1 MNYFHY
7 TGRRD
12 NGLNIRGWLM
22 AEDRGAAVCELRKRH
37 IQPMQ
42 VQQASGR
49 IPTKAPLEEVLTSF
63 RELASLR
70 GSGMPLDQ
78 AIEAVAKTSEHK
90 LLKQAC
96 LEVAQSIRSGLS
108 LSDALAS
115 VPQVFPR
122 YSVPMV
128 RLGEANGELRVALN
142 SVADR
147 MEEEL
152 QLHNE
157 VKSALT
163 YPAFLIVI
171 SVAVLLFLF
180 LVVIPKFG
188 TMVGDMGDGGPSSIT
203 TLIALADWLK
213 EYLWLWGGGFLAGAV
228 YLIHLHQQGV
238 LQEKLWN
245 VLQRIPGIKG
255 LIDAWEIVQ
264 FSSSMRRLLSQG
276 VGILEA
282 LHLTAETLTRQEV
295 SRKLDKA
302 ASAMRRGETL
312 AKAMADQQLFTPLVL
327 QMVSVGEQAAS
338 LPDSLKETEKL
349 YKRRLREGIRRALSL
364 LEPAVIVTLGIM
376 VGGIMVTLLSGIM
389 SMNDL
394 PI

>member
-1 MNYFHY
+1 
-7 TGRRD
+7 
-12 NGLNIRGWLM
+12 
-22 AEDRGAAVCELRKRH
+22 
-37 IQPMQ
+37 
-42 VQQASGR
+42 
-49 IPTKAPLEEVLTSF
+49 
-63 RELASLR
+63 
-70 GSGMPLDQ
+70 
-78 AIEAVAKTSEHK
+78 
-90 LLKQAC
+90 
-96 LEVAQSIRSGLS
+96 
-108 LSDALAS
+108 
-115 VPQVFPR
+115 
-122 YSVPMV
+122 
-128 RLGEANGELRVALN
+128 LGEANGELRAALN

-157 VKSALT
+157 VTSALT
-163 YPAFLIVI
+163 YPAFLMVI
-171 SVAVLLFLF
+171 SVSVLLFLF

-188 TMVGDMGDGGPSSIT
+188 AMVGDMGDGGSSSIV
-203 TLIALADWLK
+203 ALVAVSDWLK
-213 EYLWLWGGGFLAGAV
+213 KYLWLWAGGFSVGTV
-228 YLIHLHQQGV
+228 YLVHLHNQGI
-238 LQEKLWN
+238 LQEKLWA

-295 SRKLDKA
+295 SRKLYEA

-338 LPDSLKETEKL
+338 LPESLEETGKMYE
-349 YKRRLREGIRRALSL
+349 RRLREGIRRALSL
-364 LEPAVIVTLGIM
+364 LEPVVIVTLGIM
-376 VGGIMVTLLSGIM
+376 VGGIMVTLMSGIM

>member
-7 TGRRD
+7 AGRRD
-12 NGLNIRGWLM
+12 NGLSIHGWIM
-22 AEDRGAAVCELRKRH
+22 AEDRDAAVAELRKRQ
-37 IQPMQ
+37 IQPLQ
-42 VQQASGR
+42 VRQGPGR
-49 IPTKAPLEEVLTSF
+49 IPLRVSAEEVLASF

-78 AIEAVAKTSEHK
+78 AVEAVAKTAEQK
-90 LLKQAC
+90 LLKNAW
-96 LEVAQSIRSGLS
+96 LEVSQSIRSGLS
-108 LSDALAS
+108 LSEALAS
-115 VPQVFPR
+115 MPQAFPR

-128 RLGEANGELRVALN
+128 RLGEANGELRSALN

-163 YPAFLIVI
+163 YPAFLMVI

-188 TMVGDMGDGGPSSIT
+188 AMVGDMGGDSPGSIVA
-203 TLIALADWLK
+203 LIAISSWMQ
-213 EYLWLWGGGFLAGAV
+213 EYMWLWGGGLVAAAIW
-228 YLIHLHQQGV
+228 LWHLQQQGV
-238 LQEKLWN
+238 LQEKLWHW
-245 VLQRIPGIKG
+245 LQAVPGIRG

-264 FSSSMRRLLSQG
+264 FSSSMRRLISQG

-282 LHLTAETLTRQEV
+282 LHLTAETLTRQDV
-295 SRKLDKA
+295 SRQLVQA
-302 ASAMRRGETL
+302 AGAMRRGETL
-312 AKAMADQQLFTPLVL
+312 AKALADQHLFTPLVL
-327 QMVSVGEQAAS
+327 QMIAVGETAAS
-338 LPDSLKETEKL
+338 LSDSLEEVGKL
-349 YKRRLREGIRRALSL
+349 YERRLREGIRRVLAL

-376 VGGIMVTLLSGIM
+376 VGGIMVSLLSGIM

>member
-7 TGRRD
+7 TGKRD
-12 NGLNIRGWLM
+12 NGLNIRGWLL
-22 AEDRGAAVCELRKRH
+22 AEDRDAAVSELRKRQ

-42 VQQASGR
+42 VQQATGR
-49 IPTKAPLEEVLTSF
+49 IPIKAPLEDVLTSF

-70 GSGMPLDQ
+70 ASGMPLDQ
-78 AIEAVAKTSEHK
+78 AVEAVAKTAEHK
-90 LLKQAC
+90 LLKQAY

-122 YSVPMV
+122 YSVPMI
-128 RLGEANGELRVALN
+128 RLGEANGELRTALN

-147 MEEEL
+147 MEEALE
-152 QLHNE
+152 LHNE

-188 TMVGDMGDGGPSSIT
+188 SMIGDMGDGASSSIV
-203 TLIALADWLK
+203 ALVAVATWLK
-213 EYLWLWGGGFLAGAV
+213 EYLWLWAGGFIAV
-228 YLIHLHQQGV
+228 AMYLVHLHKQGI
-238 LQEKLWN
+238 LQEKFWS
-245 VLQRIPGIKG
+245 VLQRIPGIKS

-282 LHLTAETLTRQEV
+282 LQLTAETLSRQEV
-295 SRKLDKA
+295 TRKLEQA
-302 ASAMRRGETL
+302 TSAMRRGETL

-338 LPDSLKETEKL
+338 LPESLEETGKL

>member
-1 MNYFHY
+1 MLYFHY

-22 AEDRGAAVCELRKRH
+22 AEDRDAAVDELRKRQ

-42 VQQASGR
+42 VRQASGQ
-49 IPTKAPLEEVLTSF
+49 ISTKAPLEEVLTSF

-70 GSGMPLDQ
+70 SSGMALDQ
-78 AIEAVAKTSEHK
+78 AVDSVAKTAEHK
-90 LLKQAC
+90 LLKQAF

-128 RLGEANGELRVALN
+128 RLGEANGELRAVLN

-171 SVAVLLFLF
+171 SVSVLLFLF

-188 TMVGDMGDGGPSSIT
+188 AMVGDMGDGGSSSIV
-203 TLIALADWLK
+203 ALVAVADWLK
-213 EYLWLWGGGFLAGAV
+213 EYLWLWVGGFSVGIV
-228 YLIHLHQQGV
+228 YLVHLHRQGI
-238 LQEKLWN
+238 LQEKLWAI
-245 VLQRIPGIKG
+245 LQRIPGIKG

-282 LHLTAETLTRQEV
+282 LQLTAETLARQEI
-295 SRKLDKA
+295 SQKLYEA
-302 ASAMRRGETL
+302 SSAMRRGETL

-327 QMVSVGEQAAS
+327 QMVSVGEQASS
-338 LPDSLKETEKL
+338 LPESLEETGKL
-349 YKRRLREGIRRALSL
+349 YQRRLREGIRRALSL
-364 LEPAVIVTLGIM
+364 LEPAVIVALGIM

>member
-1 MNYFHY
+1 MDYFHY
-7 TGRRD
+7 AGKRD
-12 NGLNIRGWLM
+12 NGLSVRGWLM
-22 AEDRGAAVCELRKRH
+22 ATDRDAAVAELRRRH
-37 IQPMQ
+37 VQPLQ
-42 VQQASGR
+42 VRQGPGHIAMSVSVEQ
-49 IPTKAPLEEVLTSF
+49 VFTSF

-70 GSGMPLDQ
+70 GSGMGLDL
-78 AIEAVAKTSEHK
+78 AVESVAKTAEVRK
-90 LLKQAC
+90 LKLAWQ
-96 LEVAQSIRSGLS
+96 EVAQSIRSGLS

-115 VPQVFPR
+115 VPHVFPR

-128 RLGEANGELRVALN
+128 RLGEANGELRAALV

-152 QLHNE
+152 QLQNE

-188 TMVGDMGDGGPSSIT
+188 SMVGDMGGGASSSILV
-203 TLIALADWLK
+203 LIAIA
-213 EYLWLWGGGFLAGAV
+213 EFMQNYFWLWGSISVAV
-228 YLIHLHQQGV
+228 VLGLIHLHQAGV
-238 LQEKLWN
+238 LQEKIWHLAMS
-245 VLQRIPGIKG
+245 VPGVKG

-264 FSSSMRRLLSQG
+264 FSSSMRRLLTQG
-276 VGILEA
+276 VGILES
-282 LHLTAETLTRQEV
+282 LQLTAETLSRPDV
-295 SRKLDKA
+295 SKKLILA
-302 ASAMRRGETL
+302 AGAMRRGESL
-312 AKAMADQQLFTPLVL
+312 AKSMADQQLFTPLVL
-327 QMVSVGEQAAS
+327 QMIAVGETAAS
-338 LPDSLKETEKL
+338 LPDSLQEVGKL
-349 YKRRLREGIRRALSL
+349 YERRLREGIRRALSL

-376 VGGIMVTLLSGIM
+376 VGGIMVSLLSGIM